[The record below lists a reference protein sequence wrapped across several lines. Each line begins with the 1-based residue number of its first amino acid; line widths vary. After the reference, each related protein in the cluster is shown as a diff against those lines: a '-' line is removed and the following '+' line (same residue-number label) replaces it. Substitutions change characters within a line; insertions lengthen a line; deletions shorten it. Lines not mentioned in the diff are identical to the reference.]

1 MKSISSE
8 QHLVW
13 LLGGGGLRVGEFASK
28 SLTSCDSRPLQFNDV
43 DIIRVELGKSVILLK
58 VQYARFTASTSY

>member
-1 MKSISSE
+1 MCPVMKSVSSE

-13 LLGGGGLRVGEFASK
+13 LFLGGGGGVRIVEIARK

-43 DIIRVELGKSVILLK
+43 DIIRVEM
-58 VQYARFTASTSY
+58 